1 MKNGYVK
8 KTEKFEYI
16 GTTRNLN
23 GMVATKLKNTEVI
36 SVQETNGNDI
46 ILETNNKYTIRFS
59 AEEVRESGKASLGV
73 KGITLQN
80 DDEVVKCRVINKGQ
94 NPDITKQKRGGKGK
108 KC

>member
-1 MKNGYVK
+1 
-8 KTEKFEYI
+8 
-16 GTTRNLN
+16 
-23 GMVATKLKNTEVI
+23 MVATKLKNTEVI